1 MPNWSSRTV
10 VLVAMFTAL
19 MSVAAFIQIPLPPV
33 AISLQTLVA
42 LLAGL
47 VLGPRLGPLSILV
60 YLAIG
65 LVGVPVFT
73 AGGGISYV
81 LKPSFGYLVGFIPA
95 AWLVGYFT
103 KQSKELVMGK
113 LLLLAACAHLVI
125 YAIGVPYLYLALK
138 YFSGTPVSLAFILKS
153 GFLIFLPG
161 DLLKSLFFM
170 VVAPRINRLHTIGAF
185 REFC

>member
-1 MPNWSSRTV
+1 
-10 VLVAMFTAL
+10 
-19 MSVAAFIQIPLPPV
+19 
-33 AISLQTLVA
+33 
-42 LLAGL
+42 
-47 VLGPRLGPLSILV
+47 
-60 YLAIG
+60 
-65 LVGVPVFT
+65 
-73 AGGGISYV
+73 
-81 LKPSFGYLVGFIPA
+81 
-95 AWLVGYFT
+95 
-103 KQSKELVMGK
+103 MGK